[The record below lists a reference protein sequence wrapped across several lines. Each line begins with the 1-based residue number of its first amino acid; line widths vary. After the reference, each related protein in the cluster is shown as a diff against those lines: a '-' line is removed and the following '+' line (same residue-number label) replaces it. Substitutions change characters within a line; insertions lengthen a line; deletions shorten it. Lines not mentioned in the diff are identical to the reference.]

1 VERFIS
7 TADISLAF
15 LTLLAVFGIIYIFQI
30 IASGFSESRPVKH
43 PDVIIVIKNA
53 QDHIEDIVRNFY
65 RHVSNIN
72 SRELIIVDNG
82 SLDQTR
88 GILEKLS
95 LQFPGLKVILL
106 SDSHF
111 RGCIMETLNLISEP
125 VALIIDAT
133 RMSYK
138 EVKKLTNFYSSK
150 KGVKIGLNSHQN

>member
-1 VERFIS
+1 MERIIS

-30 IASGFSESRPVKH
+30 IASGFSESRPGRH
-43 PDVIIVIKNA
+43 PDVIIVVKNA

-65 RHVSNIN
+65 RHVSGMN

-111 RGCIMETLNLISEP
+111 RGCIMEALNLISEP
-125 VALIIDAT
+125 VVVIIDAT

-150 KGVKIGLNSHQN
+150 KGVEIGLNSH